1 MSVHTLSALEQAIG
15 SAKALKSFQDATET
29 VKAFGGVV
37 VDNNR
42 DVVIP
47 LVKLGGQVT
56 LHHEVKADQT
66 EVVHYDRELPRQSNE
81 DAFATLMAVGNI
93 HRSVEACCASLIAD
107 RLISDSRTGA
117 AIGDKKQ
124 WAEIKKDCEKD
135 LESRGLI
142 LSRLPQQWANYW
154 TQCHK
159 ALVLGFPLMGLFYV
173 GAEERECVTSRSQLM
188 AFVKAQNVEKTPK
201 EERAAKS
208 LESLAVMLDGGED
221 GTGEII
227 SGADIHVS
235 ERTAVV
241 LAEIALNSL
250 STESLREVVAQVMNL
265 EDTIAEL
272 VRLHGADAIISL
284 VNDSVMATGT
294 NG

>member
-15 SAKALKSFQDATET
+15 SAKALKSFQDATST
-29 VKAFGGVV
+29 IQAFGGVV
-37 VDNNR
+37 VDSNR

-81 DAFATLMAVGNI
+81 DAFNTLMAVGGAY
-93 HRSVEACCASLIAD
+93 RSVEACCASLIAD

-117 AIGDKKQ
+117 AIGDKKL
-124 WAEIKKDCEKD
+124 WATLKKECEKD

-159 ALVLGFPLMGLFYV
+159 ALSLGFPLMGLFYV
-173 GAEERECVTSRSQLM
+173 GAEERECVTSRSQLI

-208 LESLAVMLDGGED
+208 LESLAVMLDGGDD

-235 ERTAVV
+235 ERTAAV

-250 STESLREVVAQVMNL
+250 STEALREVVTKTMSL
-265 EDTIAEL
+265 EETIGEL
-272 VRLHGADAIISL
+272 VALHGADAIISL